1 MRNNVKKGAG
11 HAFFNSEQGWM
22 TARMN
27 NAAVAAKATVEQ
39 ATQLEA
45 TLRREKPFFEANV
58 RLHGRSWAEAAK
70 SKTPEAT
77 STVVKP

>member
-11 HAFFNSEQGWM
+11 HAFFNSEQAWM

-45 TLRREKPFFEANV
+45 TLRREKAFFEADV
-58 RLHGRSWAEAAK
+58 RLHGRSWAEAAG
-70 SKTPEAT
+70 SKASETT
-77 STVVKP
+77 SVVKP